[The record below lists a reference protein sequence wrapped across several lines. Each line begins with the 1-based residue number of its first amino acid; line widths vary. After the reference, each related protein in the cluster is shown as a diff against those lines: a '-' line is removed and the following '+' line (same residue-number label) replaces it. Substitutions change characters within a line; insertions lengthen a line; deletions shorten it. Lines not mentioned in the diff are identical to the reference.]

1 MSPRCNTPLCLP
13 GAVIPMQRVVFR
25 KRARARALNA
35 RVGGKAGSRTLTQ
48 RRGSATGNTIGK
60 PNGETKRETT
70 EKKKT
75 LDCAPRCFTKHFIE
89 MTERSFHR
97 GFPLPVVFRYC
108 GPRCTTP
115 FLGRSPRA
123 NRWKNDDLG
132 LVPIFKKTYFTKI
145 CDFPFCP
152 SIYIQTVF

>member
-1 MSPRCNTPLCLP
+1 MSPRCNTPFCLP
-13 GAVIPMQRVVFR
+13 RAVIPMQRVVFALT
-25 KRARARALNA
+25 RARWRKGRLEDFDPTTGQCNGEYNREA
-35 RVGGKAGSRTLTQ
+35 Q
-48 RRGSATGNTIGK
+48 RGNKTGN
-60 PNGETKRETT
+60 NREKWKV
-70 EKKKT
+70 EKKKP

-97 GFPLPVVFRYC
+97 GFPLPVVFPYC

-132 LVPIFKKTYFTKI
+132 FVPILKKQYFTKI
-145 CDFPFCP
+145 RDFPFFP
-152 SIYIQTVF
+152 SIYIQTVY